1 MSALSGIGGHRNAS
15 GGRPQAAGTPSR
27 LTSPSG
33 DDRRPASAAPAGSRS
48 QTDDAPMGEA
58 NQPGSV
64 RIARRVL
71 RSVVAEAALSAP
83 GVAELGGIG
92 ARWPQVLGRPFPL
105 HGVGVLV
112 HDSTVIIDLYLVVR
126 PGANIV
132 EVGSA
137 VQEAVGLAVERLLGM
152 TVGAVN
158 VFIQDVV

>member
-1 MSALSGIGGHRNAS
+1 MSAPYGTDGHGNAS
-15 GGRPQAAGTPSR
+15 SGYPQAVGSPSR
-27 LTSPSG
+27 LMTPNG
-33 DDRRPASAAPAGSRS
+33 GARQASAAPAGSRR

-71 RSVVAEAALSAP
+71 RSVVADAALSAP

-105 HGVGVLV
+105 HGVGLLV
-112 HDSTVIIDLYLVVR
+112 HDTTVIIDLYLVVR

-137 VQEAVGLAVERLLGM
+137 VQEAVGLAVDRLLGM